1 MDTCL
6 KKLVDRVHVDRR
18 NYFCVIIA
26 GNADLEGQSA
36 DKVEGSD
43 RDKSREIPPQRDAE
57 ISGKEEIMNM
67 NLHQ

>member
-26 GNADLEGQSA
+26 GNADLEGHVLVDESLYQLRIIDGCNAVS
-36 DKVEGSD
+36 DPLCSEG
-43 RDKSREIPPQRDAE
+43 
-57 ISGKEEIMNM
+57 
-67 NLHQ
+67 